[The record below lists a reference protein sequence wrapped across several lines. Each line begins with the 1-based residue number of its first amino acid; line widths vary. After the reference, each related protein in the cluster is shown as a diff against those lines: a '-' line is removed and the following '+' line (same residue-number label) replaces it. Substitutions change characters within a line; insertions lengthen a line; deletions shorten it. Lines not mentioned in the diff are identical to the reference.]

1 MAFSSCLCS
10 LDALQSGFAVVE
22 SLDCVEST
30 ANRLRSLGIFAGQ
43 QIEVSRRGNPLIV
56 KAAGSRIAVSQD
68 IAKHI
73 LVRESAE

>member
-1 MAFSSCLCS
+1 MAFSSCLYS
-10 LDALQSGFAVVE
+10 LDVLQSGFAIVD

-30 ANRLRSLGIFAGQ
+30 ANRLRSLGIYVGQ
-43 QIEVSRRGNPLIV
+43 QIEVARRGNPLIV

-68 IAKHI
+68 IAKQI